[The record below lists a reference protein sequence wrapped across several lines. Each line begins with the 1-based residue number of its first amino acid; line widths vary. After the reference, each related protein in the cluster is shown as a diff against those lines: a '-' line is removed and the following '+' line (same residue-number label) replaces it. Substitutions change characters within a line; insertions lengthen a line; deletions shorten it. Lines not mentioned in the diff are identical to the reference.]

1 LNIDL
6 RPYLRAGQNNIWM
19 RTIVAGNG
27 EGAIRIDATS
37 CLAD

>member
-1 LNIDL
+1 MVKSDTIF
-6 RPYLRAGQNNIWM
+6 M
-19 RTIVAGNG
+19 RTIVAGKG